1 MKSFS
6 LKIIAADKVF
16 FSGRC
21 EALIIPAEDGEME
34 ILAHH
39 EAMVIAVEDGAIR
52 FRPEG
57 ESEWRHAITGIGFV
71 QIAYNQVTLLVQTVE
86 LPEEID
92 IARAKKAKE
101 RAEEKLRQK
110 QSIQEYYHSSASLAR
125 AMTRLRE
132 AGKHGM

>member
-1 MKSFS
+1 MSSFG
-6 LKIIAADKVF
+6 LRIIAADKVF

-21 EALIIPAEDGEME
+21 EALIIPIEDGEME

-39 EAMVIAVEDGAIR
+39 EAMVIAVEDGEIR

-57 ESEWRHAITGIGFV
+57 EEKWHIAVCGMGFV

-92 IARAKKAKE
+92 IARARKAKE

-110 QSIQEYYHSSASLAR
+110 QSIQEYYHTSASLSR
-125 AMTRLRE
+125 AMVRLRE
-132 AGKHGM
+132 AGKHV